1 MKKEILINST
11 SYETR
16 IAITEDARLVELFF
30 ESPDLTRNVGDLYY
44 GKVARVM
51 PGIKAAFI
59 NLGFPQD
66 AFLHFSDIETSPD
79 DYKVLLGDDSDI
91 DEDDDEEEQESTK
104 QNKNTRERSAAYT
117 LTKGQDIIV
126 QITKEPVSNKG
137 FRVTAKVSLPGRYL
151 VLIPFSHKIGLSR
164 KIYNYKE
171 KKRLKTLVRKNLPD
185 GFGAIIRTVAAG
197 QDENLILDDL
207 NKLISTWND
216 IENKMKNESAPT
228 LLYKDIS
235 TTNSVIRDLFKEDVT
250 KVLIDSKKIY
260 KQIRSYVETTS
271 PEYLDK
277 VVLYEGK
284 APIFDAFYNIEKQ
297 IEETLNKKVQIKNYG
312 YIIIETTEAMTVVDV
327 NSGKYAKSKDQESNS
342 LKINL
347 EAAKEIVRQARIRD
361 IGGLIVVDFID
372 LYEEPSRRKLYE
384 ELKREFKKDRAK
396 VTVLPMSEFGIVQIT
411 RQRIRQ
417 NIIQRLSSNC
427 PMCSG
432 TGRVQSRMSF
442 MTEIENWLQR
452 YKGSSS
458 SFILRLRI
466 NPLIKYYLTSGII
479 NKILKLCFRYKV
491 FIKLETDENI
501 ALDKFKFF
509 DVKTGF
515 DITDE
520 YSL

>member
-1 MKKEILINST
+1 ME
-11 SYETR
+11 
-16 IAITEDARLVELFF
+16 
-30 ESPDLTRNVGDLYY
+30 
-44 GKVARVM
+44 
-51 PGIKAAFI
+51 
-59 NLGFPQD
+59 
-66 AFLHFSDIETSPD
+66 
-79 DYKVLLGDDSDI
+79 
-91 DEDDDEEEQESTK
+91 
-104 QNKNTRERSAAYT
+104 KN
-117 LTKGQDIIV
+117 
-126 QITKEPVSNKG
+126 
-137 FRVTAKVSLPGRYL
+137 
-151 VLIPFSHKIGLSR
+151 
-164 KIYNYKE
+164 
-171 KKRLKTLVRKNLPD
+171 
-185 GFGAIIRTVAAG
+185 
-197 QDENLILDDL
+197 
-207 NKLISTWND
+207 
-216 IENKMKNESAPT
+216 
-228 LLYKDIS
+228 
-235 TTNSVIRDLFKEDVT
+235 
-250 KVLIDSKKIY
+250 
-260 KQIRSYVETTS
+260 
-271 PEYLDK
+271 
-277 VVLYEGK
+277 
-284 APIFDAFYNIEKQ
+284 
-297 IEETLNKKVQIKNYG
+297 
-312 YIIIETTEAMTVVDV
+312 
-327 NSGKYAKSKDQESNS
+327 
-342 LKINL
+342 
-347 EAAKEIVRQARIRD
+347 
-361 IGGLIVVDFID
+361 FID

-384 ELKREFKKDRAK
+384 ELKREFRKDRAK